1 MNPLYDRSCH
11 MIDTETLYIY
21 IYIYIYIGMLTIPEH
36 TWGRR
41 GRDRMVVGSTTTYAT
56 SDYQN

>member
-1 MNPLYDRSCH
+1 
-11 MIDTETLYIY
+11 
-21 IYIYIYIGMLTIPEH
+21 MLTIPEY